1 MNLICAWCGA
11 SIERPGYSQELD
23 TVTSHG
29 MCPACSAALISQNDG
44 VSLQRHINS
53 IPIPIVLVDR
63 DNSIVGTNAK
73 AVELLGGKPEA
84 IVGLPFGTVFDC
96 IHSRL
101 PEGCGRTIHCSGC
114 VIRKCV
120 TTTFNT
126 GAPQVSV
133 PATLNVE
140 RPDQLSEAVLTV
152 TTVKSAGVVVMRIE
166 QVS

>member
-1 MNLICAWCGA
+1 
-11 SIERPGYSQELD
+11 
-23 TVTSHG
+23 

-44 VSLQRHINS
+44 VPLQRHINS

-63 DNSIVGTNAK
+63 NNSIVATNAK
-73 AVELLGGKPEA
+73 ADEMLGRKREA
-84 IVGLPFGTVFDC
+84 TVDLPFGTVFDC

-120 TTTFNT
+120 TATFDT
-126 GAPQVSV
+126 GTPQVSV

-140 RPDQLSEAVLTV
+140 SPDQLSQAVLTV
-152 TTVKSAGVVVMRIE
+152 TTVKGDGVVVMRIE